1 MKLILSRKGFD
12 SIYGGVPCPI
22 LPDGRLCYLPIPDYN
37 RTSPPHFYDISRP
50 GVDVGQ
56 MVADLT
62 RGKLVGRDTLHLD
75 PDLGK
80 GDYPRARGWRP
91 CFGQCSVAQAHLD
104 RMGVGPGDLF
114 LFFGWF
120 RAAEQH
126 AGKWRYVKNA
136 LDLHVL
142 FGWLEIEKM
151 LVGTNLIN
159 TAPDWAQYHAHVRYS
174 KLYYENNTL
183 FVGPKSLQLFPRL
196 KLPGGGLFPALHSS
210 LQLTDG
216 SQGRSVWR
224 LPKCFAPRPDA
235 PPLSYHADPRRWKRA
250 GKDCQLHT
258 VGRGQEFVLDLDYYP
273 GVTEW
278 LKQVFQCTTRK
289 IR

>member
-37 RTSPPHFYDISRP
+37 RKSPPQFRDITRT
-50 GVDVGQ
+50 GLDVGQ
-56 MVADLT
+56 LVKDLS
-62 RGKLVGRDTLHLD
+62 RNKLDSRTSIHLD
-75 PDLGK
+75 PDLRK

-91 CFGQCSVAQAHLD
+91 CFGQCSVAQSHLD

-126 AGKWRYVKNA
+126 GGKWRYVNNA
-136 LDLHVL
+136 PDLHII
-142 FGWLEIEKM
+142 FGWLEIDKM

-159 TAPDWAQYHAHVRYS
+159 TAPDWAKYHAHVRYS
-174 KLYYENNTL
+174 KQYHDNNTL
-183 FVGPKSLQLFPRL
+183 FIGTKSLHLLSEL
-196 KLPGGGLFPALHSS
+196 KLSGGGLFPIHNDI

-216 SQGRSVWR
+216 TKGRSVWR
-224 LPKCFAPRPDA
+224 LPGCFAPRPNA
-235 PPLSYHADPRRWKRA
+235 PPLSYHADPGRWKRA
-250 GKDCQLHT
+250 GKDCLLKT
-258 VGRGQEFVLDLDYYP
+258 VGRGQEFVLDMDYYP
-273 GVTEW
+273 EVYDW
-278 LKQVFQCTTRK
+278 LKQVYQCTH
-289 IR
+289 